1 MLLSYNFITEN
12 TAFNKFQRSVDSPL
26 DLTLVCGVK
35 LNLFSDNY
43 NVKLDM
49 YKNKGNDSKFQ
60 LIVKCSTVSY
70 HNSI

>member
-12 TAFNKFQRSVDSPL
+12 TAFNKFRRSVDSPL

-35 LNLFSDNY
+35 LNLLSDNY

-49 YKNKGNDSKFQ
+49 YKNKGNDPKFQ